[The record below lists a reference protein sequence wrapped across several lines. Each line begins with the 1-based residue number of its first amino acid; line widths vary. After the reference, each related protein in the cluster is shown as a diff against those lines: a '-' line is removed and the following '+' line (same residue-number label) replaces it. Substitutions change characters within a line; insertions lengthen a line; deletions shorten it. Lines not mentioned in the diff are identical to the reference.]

1 MSTISSSDKNVSF
14 LFSFINMFWWLTYVY
29 STGSIVD
36 FKNGQQVWC
45 HLRERSGTRTRP
57 LLRQSYGH
65 GVKSSEERPDEE
77 PSLLPYTARR
87 LCSKVAEWSTVKWP
101 LWFQRR
107 FYFHQC
113 GIDWGMEKNIICCTK
128 MRIKY

>member
-1 MSTISSSDKNVSF
+1 
-14 LFSFINMFWWLTYVY
+14 MFWWLTYVY

-45 HLRERSGTRTRP
+45 HLCERSGTRTRP

-77 PSLLPYTARR
+77 PSLLPYTARG

-113 GIDWGMEKNIICCTK
+113 GIDWGMENKYYMLYKNKDQILNVCVCIPLFWLLLCW
-128 MRIKY
+128 